1 MKKILVLLMSI
12 CMIVFLAGCGNDS
25 SKTADSAKPS
35 TSEKVTVQAAASLK
49 GALTELAD
57 AYKKDHHLA
66 DDQIAINFAGSGTL
80 RQQIE
85 QGAPAS
91 LFISADEKN
100 MKMLQEKDLVTD
112 VKPFVTNELVLV
124 VPKGQPQISLDQIT
138 TVKRIVLGNPETVP
152 AGNYGKQVLTKMGI
166 WEQVEPNVVY
176 AKDVKAV
183 TASISQGA
191 GDAGFIYKTDAIA
204 AGDAVQIA
212 AVTSAD
218 SHDPVIYPIGIIKK
232 YDNAL
237 AKDFYQYVMSDEGK
251 KVLEKYGFSTEK

>member
-1 MKKILVLLMSI
+1 MKKILALLMSI
-12 CMIVFLAGCGNDS
+12 CMIAFLAGCGNDNG
-25 SKTADSAKPS
+25 KTADSEKPS
-35 TSEKVTVQAAASLK
+35 TSEKITVQAAASLK

-57 AYKKDHHLA
+57 TYKKDRHLA
-66 DDQIAINFAGSGTL
+66 DDQIAVNFAGSGTL

-138 TVKRIVLGNPETVP
+138 TVKRIVLGTPETVP
-152 AGNYGKQVLTKMGI
+152 AGNYGKQVLTKMGV

-176 AKDVKAV
+176 AKDVKSV
-183 TASISQGA
+183 TASISRGA

-212 AVTSAD
+212 AVTPVD

-251 KVLEKYGFSTEK
+251 KILEKYGFYTGK